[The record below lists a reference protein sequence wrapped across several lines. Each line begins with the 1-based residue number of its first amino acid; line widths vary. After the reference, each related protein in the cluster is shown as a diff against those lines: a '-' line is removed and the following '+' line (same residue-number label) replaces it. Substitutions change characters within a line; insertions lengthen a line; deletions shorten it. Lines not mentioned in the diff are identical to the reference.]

1 MKIQQSFK
9 AFKVTQLTSTEESI
23 FVNLLLPVVAV
34 KPLLAFVA
42 AYHLRRKHSQ
52 VGEISLNF
60 DDQIK

>member
-42 AYHLRRKHSQ
+42 AYHLKKIFSSGRN
-52 VGEISLNF
+52 V
-60 DDQIK
+60 IKL